1 MTQKYTQKKQYF
13 MNQEVIIIQTYNE
26 ELTESQNQWIPIQ
39 HFFKALDRLRS
50 DGQVEGTDRNKLIAF
65 ITEDL
70 QQEFAVESFNIELG
84 TGSGSIQERDC
95 IRLDVL
101 ALAVTQ
107 FKPTAR
113 KGTSALLIWRTFM
126 NWLNGL
132 LNQVQAHELLVRDK
146 KIEDLEEYVEEF
158 ENTTINEYTRAD
170 AVKVMNK
177 IRNNMYKDGQQLE
190 DDLIDF
196 EYIKYN
202 HKKEVVWFNSKFI
215 STKIGKKQ
223 YKIKRKN
230 IIELTNELKDK
241 RDDKMINDFCKNYN
255 VNPED
260 LYSK

>member
-1 MTQKYTQKKQYF
+1 MKHEYTQKTQYF
-13 MNQEVIIIQTYNE
+13 MNQEVIMIQTYDE

-50 DGQVEGTDRNKLIAF
+50 DGQVEGTDRTKLIAF

-70 QQEFAVESFNIELG
+70 QQDCAVESFNIANDSE
-84 TGSGSIQERDC
+84 SNMSRPQNMNC

-107 FKPTAR
+107 FKPNSR

-146 KIEDLEEYVEEF
+146 KIEDLEEYVEEC
-158 ENTTINEYTRAD
+158 ENTTIDVYTRAD
-170 AVKVMNK
+170 AIKVMNK
-177 IRNNMYKDGQQLE
+177 IKNNMYKDGQQLE
-190 DDLIDF
+190 EDLIDF
-196 EYIKYN
+196 GYIRYN
-202 HKKEVVWFNSKFI
+202 HKKEIVWFDSKFI
-215 STKIGKKQ
+215 SAKIGKKQ

-230 IIELTNELKDK
+230 IIELTNELKNK
-241 RDDKMINDFCKNYN
+241 RDDKVVNDFCKNF
-255 VNPED
+255 
-260 LYSK
+260 SI